1 MPEPVVFIVDD
12 EEPVR
17 SGLESMLSARGF
29 NVRTFAHAASFLED
43 YDSSRPGCAI
53 LDIRMP
59 GMNGLELQQ
68 YLLRN
73 RILLPVIILT
83 GHGDV
88 PMAVEAME
96 SGAVSFLEKPA
107 SPDVLIA
114 KVELAFERDTESRR
128 TLLERDEVI
137 RNLQTL
143 TLREREVMELLIQG
157 KSSRGVASAL
167 GTTESTVRVQRAS
180 IRRKM
185 KADSTT
191 DLLRMSLLA
200 NGDPA

>member
-1 MPEPVVFIVDD
+1 MPEPVVFVVDD

-17 SGLESMLSARGF
+17 SGLESMLTTRGF
-29 NVRTFAHAASFLED
+29 KVRTCKNSKAFLQA
-43 YDSSRPGCAI
+43 YDPGQPGCAI

-68 YLLRN
+68 YLLQN

-107 SPDVLIA
+107 APDVLIA
-114 KVELAFERDTESRR
+114 KVRQGIERDAETRR
-128 TLLERDEVI
+128 NLMERDEVVEHL
-137 RNLQTL
+137 NTL
-143 TLREREVMELLIQG
+143 TPREREVAELLIQG
-157 KSSRGVASAL
+157 KSARAVAAVL
-167 GTTESTVRVQRAS
+167 GTSESTVRVQRAN

-185 KADSTT
+185 QAESTT
-191 DLLRMSLLA
+191 DLLRMFLLV
-200 NGDPA
+200 NEIPA